1 MRIRETI
8 KKILSEEIDY
18 EEKYEMVSDFMKTFY
33 PFFNKEVIDVKKRY
47 FKNMSNRFYIH
58 YFLFSGEQIA
68 KYHENTRALQLSRDI
83 FETLEKYLQE
93 DMTFVLDWFNAEF
106 GLDAEHVTF

>member
-1 MRIRETI
+1 
-8 KKILSEEIDY
+8 
-18 EEKYEMVSDFMKTFY
+18 MK
-33 PFFNKEVIDVKKRY
+33 
-47 FKNMSNRFYIH
+47 
-58 YFLFSGEQIA
+58 
-68 KYHENTRALQLSRDI
+68 NTRALQLSRDI